1 MNTTLSK
8 QIVTLIFC
16 CLLVLFT
23 TQAGQSD
30 PTNQSSEQSSAV
42 PVQES
47 PQELQRLVAPI
58 ALYPGALVAQVL
70 AGSTYPTEVIEA
82 DRWMRQAK

>member
-23 TQAGQSD
+23 TQAGQSN
-30 PTNQSSEQSSAV
+30 PTNQSSEQSSGCARARV
-42 PVQES
+42 VARAATIGRADRPI
-47 PQELQRLVAPI
+47 PRPLVAH
-58 ALYPGALVAQVL
+58 VL
-70 AGSTYPTEVIEA
+70 AASTYPTKVIEA